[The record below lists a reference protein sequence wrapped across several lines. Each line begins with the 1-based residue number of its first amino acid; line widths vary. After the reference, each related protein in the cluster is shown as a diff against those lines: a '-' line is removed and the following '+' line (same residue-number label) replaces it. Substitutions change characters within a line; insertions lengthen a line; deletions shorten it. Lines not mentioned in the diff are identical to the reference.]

1 IVNGYPGTTEIIL
14 AMEREELQGI
24 GDWSWSSMKAA
35 RPDWLRDKKI
45 TLLMQAALHK
55 EPELA
60 GLPSALD
67 FCKNHADRKGM
78 ERYLTQKTLARPLTA
93 PPGIAPERLTALKA
107 AFAAL
112 AHDNDFLADA
122 RTAGIDVS
130 PLAGEAVER
139 IIAMISSAPPETTE
153 RLGKAIGSGEGARE
167 PRQNPAVGRDKRGKR
182 LAARKEGPPPHPPA
196 GRPRQP

>member
-1 IVNGYPGTTEIIL
+1 
-14 AMEREELQGI
+14 MERGELQGI

-67 FCKNHADRKGM
+67 FVKTDADRKAM
-78 ERYLTQKTLARPLTA
+78 ELYLTEKAFARPVIA
-93 PPGIAPERLTALKA
+93 PPGIAPERLTTPKA

-112 AHDNDFLADA
+112 AYADA
-122 RTAGIDVS
+122 L
-130 PLAGEAVER
+130 LA
-139 IIAMISSAPPETTE
+139 
-153 RLGKAIGSGEGARE
+153 
-167 PRQNPAVGRDKRGKR
+167 
-182 LAARKEGPPPHPPA
+182 H
-196 GRPRQP
+196 